1 MFLLLNLNRWVWPIT
16 CKYMRKLLLLTIN
29 YWVKLSRYLLPFWFT
44 CIINFLFI
52 SILRSFIK
60 KMCLKTLQ
68 NPQENTHIEV
78 SFLIKLKISHLEHP
92 SVWLLLILGK
102 WFSQSYLW
110 FNRKSFEIK
119 LELFYEVIS
128 SMLHKKGNDFYN
140 LRSQQTDRN
149 WDCCKLWSNP
159 IKHLSAESQ

>member
-1 MFLLLNLNRWVWPIT
+1 MHHQ
-16 CKYMRKLLLLTIN
+16 
-29 YWVKLSRYLLPFWFT
+29 
-44 CIINFLFI
+44 LFI
-52 SILRSFIK
+52 YIYSAEFYK
-60 KMCLKTLQ
+60 EDVLKNFAKSTGKH
-68 NPQENTHIEV
+68 PYWS

-159 IKHLSAESQ
+159 IKHYLLKVSNKNTRRRCETYQKLAIETPEWRPLLYY